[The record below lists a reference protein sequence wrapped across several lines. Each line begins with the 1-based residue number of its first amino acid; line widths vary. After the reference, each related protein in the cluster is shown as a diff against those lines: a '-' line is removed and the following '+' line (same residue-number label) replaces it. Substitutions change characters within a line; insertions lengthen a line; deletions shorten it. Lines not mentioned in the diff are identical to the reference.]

1 MTIKLTRVI
10 VWFFFEEVI
19 KGFCTFFVDQL
30 LL

>member
-10 VWFFFEEVI
+10 VWFSFEGVI